1 MYKFTNFCYLMKK
14 RGKKLRKFLKK
25 ADFGQICV
33 EFDGCHDN
41 VKSDGHNRHIKIS
54 A

>member
-1 MYKFTNFCYLMKK
+1 MNKFTNFCYLMKK

-33 EFDGCHDN
+33 EFNGCHDN
-41 VKSDGHNRHIKIS
+41 VKSDGHN
-54 A
+54 